1 MSDRG
6 YGRPML
12 DRVFGHAELTHRMME
27 RVGIDAAAVARLEKG
42 VALYKARTRCI
53 GCCRERQCRDWLARS
68 EIGTPWEPPEFCSD
82 AEFFRRLPSK
92 TS

>member
-12 DRVFGHAELTHRMME
+12 DRVLGHAELMHRMME
-27 RVGIDAAAVARLEKG
+27 RVGIDAAAVARLEKC

-53 GCCRERQCRDWLARS
+53 GCRERQCSDWLARFD
-68 EIGTPWEPPEFCSD
+68 GDAFGAPPEFCSD
-82 AEFFRRLPSK
+82 AEVFRRLRSK
-92 TS
+92 TP